1 MARQNRFF
9 KRPAPPD
16 DVRSDHEIVLFAHA
30 ADERL
35 KVKNFAAEVHTVAYL
50 DDVTGGGG
58 EAIEWEDVGS
68 DLPPSVKFGVYP
80 QVGSFLSVEAEGP
93 DPDTPG
99 GYGIRLLDS
108 GGNGIGILSDGGG
121 ININT
126 NRSVS
131 IFAGNTMSI
140 QSESSMVLETTDL
153 GADISITAN
162 DGLNMS
168 ASAGILI
175 SSSAGQIHLD
185 TAANYLHM
193 NSTGIV
199 MQDSS
204 GGQMVLQ
211 STTQMILQTPTLA
224 VGGLLGVAN
233 GVYDFTV
240 FLGPPVGDPPTAG
253 VFRLVDSSGADIL
266 IVEHDGDIHHRT
278 GHLFGDLSP

>member
-1 MARQNRFF
+1 
-9 KRPAPPD
+9 
-16 DVRSDHEIVLFAHA
+16 
-30 ADERL
+30 
-35 KVKNFAAEVHTVAYL
+35 
-50 DDVTGGGG
+50 
-58 EAIEWEDVGS
+58 
-68 DLPPSVKFGVYP
+68 
-80 QVGSFLSVEAEGP
+80 
-93 DPDTPG
+93 
-99 GYGIRLLDS
+99 
-108 GGNGIGILSDGGG
+108 
-121 ININT
+121 
-126 NRSVS
+126 
-131 IFAGNTMSI
+131 
-140 QSESSMVLETTDL
+140 MVLETTDL

-240 FLGPPVGDPPTAG
+240 FLGTPVGDPPTAG